1 MPSTSIN
8 ATASIS
14 NSAPSSSSSASTK
27 SLITTPNVS
36 ASLTLPTSQ
45 PKNPGNIEKKLFKFM
60 IGSLM
65 SSSCINTDYFRNLLD
80 LIDSN
85 SIANS
90 TALITK
96 EKYLDNLMPKY
107 FNECE
112 RNAKEF
118 IQRLKDYSIRID
130 LFSDDAESSQSCL
143 FIGFSVSGVDNN
155 WKPAQHLLG
164 CLKFNKSQLFK
175 QTALILL
182 DLIRSRFIGLMQK
195 FSLKSSSLYKMVITN
210 CNEINLW
217 QQFREW
223 PLNGLEMLNESFFFS
238 SKFDQTN
245 ENFLLQ
251 HNFNQNELNIYDE
264 VREEK
269 GVGVEETD
277 QECLTLGNLNKT
289 NHPEALTSVKT
300 ESTELSKLIDQIVR
314 IDLNGS
320 NGENTLPSIAD
331 WLNVTVRECLEC
343 LFAETNNKS
352 VLFLEKTLKK
362 IGRSFCSFA
371 TTGQRK
377 SKLLIKNI
385 MKIRDSVYSHKMMP
399 RWCQQLV
406 LLKQMFNIDLNQ
418 LTKRLE
424 ENSDNLF
431 NDETNELEYE
441 MWLKQL
447 SSTEKFYIKEF
458 VKLLGILLLLYFE
471 STLD

>member
-1 MPSTSIN
+1 
-8 ATASIS
+8 
-14 NSAPSSSSSASTK
+14 
-27 SLITTPNVS
+27 
-36 ASLTLPTSQ
+36 
-45 PKNPGNIEKKLFKFM
+45 
-60 IGSLM
+60 
-65 SSSCINTDYFRNLLD
+65 
-80 LIDSN
+80 
-85 SIANS
+85 
-90 TALITK
+90 
-96 EKYLDNLMPKY
+96 
-107 FNECE
+107 
-112 RNAKEF
+112 
-118 IQRLKDYSIRID
+118 
-130 LFSDDAESSQSCL
+130 
-143 FIGFSVSGVDNN
+143 
-155 WKPAQHLLG
+155 
-164 CLKFNKSQLFK
+164 
-175 QTALILL
+175 
-182 DLIRSRFIGLMQK
+182 
-195 FSLKSSSLYKMVITN
+195 MVITN
-210 CNEINLW
+210 CSEINLW

-331 WLNVTVRECLEC
+331 WLNVTVRECLES